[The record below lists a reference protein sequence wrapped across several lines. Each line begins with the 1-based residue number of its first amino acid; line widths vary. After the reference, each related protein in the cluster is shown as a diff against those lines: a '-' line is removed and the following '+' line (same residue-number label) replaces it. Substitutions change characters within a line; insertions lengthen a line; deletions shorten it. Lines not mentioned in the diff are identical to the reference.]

1 LCQKLGLLTAIR
13 PNEGIVI
20 GQLTQKQ
27 SGAYYTPDSVVST
40 LLRWAVRNGED
51 RLIDPAC
58 GDGRFIAG
66 HRNAVGIEQDVRVA
80 RVAMERA
87 PWALVHE
94 RDFFAWAVETTE
106 RFDCAAGNPPFIRYQ
121 QFSGA
126 TRSRAI
132 ELCGRLGA
140 DFSGLTSSWAPFLA
154 AAAGL
159 LKAGGRLAFVVPSEI
174 GHAPYAAPLLDYL
187 VKRFALV
194 QIVAIRKKLFPELSE
209 DCWLLYADGYGG
221 TTDHIRFTVQES
233 FAPSASRHDV
243 FCA

>member
-1 LCQKLGLLTAIR
+1 
-13 PNEGIVI
+13 
-20 GQLTQKQ
+20 
-27 SGAYYTPDSVVST
+27 VVST
-40 LLRWAVRNGED
+40 LLQWAVRNKED

-80 RVAMERA
+80 RFAMERA

-94 RDFFAWAVETTE
+94 GDFFAWAAKTTE

-140 DFSGLTSSWAPFLA
+140 DFTGLTSSWAPFLA

-159 LKAGGRLAFVVPSEI
+159 LKPGGRLAFVVPSEI

-187 VKRFALV
+187 VKKFELV
-194 QIVAIRKKLFPELSE
+194 QIVAIRKKFFPELSE
-209 DCWLLYADGYGG
+209 DCWLLYAEGIRRHHGSHTVHRAGG
-221 TTDHIRFTVQES
+221 LRPFCKPATTF
-233 FAPSASRHDV
+233 FARECGRVARNLETAVATIPDATRR
-243 FCA
+243 A